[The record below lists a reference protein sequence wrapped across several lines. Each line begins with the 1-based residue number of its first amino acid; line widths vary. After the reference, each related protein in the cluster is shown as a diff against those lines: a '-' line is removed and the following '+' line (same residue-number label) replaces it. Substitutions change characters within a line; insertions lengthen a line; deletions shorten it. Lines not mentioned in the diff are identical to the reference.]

1 MNMELIKD
9 FSGEEIL
16 TAIKQMHPTKA
27 PGLDGMSAIFFQK
40 CWSIV
45 GNDVTRMVLNVLN
58 NNMSLA
64 KLNKT
69 NITLIPKSKLPTTM
83 IEFRPIILSNVVYKI
98 IAKVLANRLKAILP
112 NIISKNQSAFFP
124 SD

>member
-1 MNMELIKD
+1 MELIKD

-27 PGLDGMSAIFFQK
+27 PGLNGMSAIFFQK

-83 IEFRPIILSNVVYKI
+83 TEFRPIILSNVVYKI
-98 IAKVLANRLKAILP
+98 IAKVLTNRLKAILP

>member
-1 MNMELIKD
+1 MELIKD

-83 IEFRPIILSNVVYKI
+83 TEFRPIILSNVVYKI

>member
-27 PGLDGMSAIFFQK
+27 PGLNGMSAIFFQK

-83 IEFRPIILSNVVYKI
+83 TEFRPIILSNVVYKI
-98 IAKVLANRLKAILP
+98 IAKVLTNRLKAILP

>member
-1 MNMELIKD
+1 MELIKD

-27 PGLDGMSAIFFQK
+27 PCLDGMSTIFFQK
-40 CWSIV
+40 YWSIV

-58 NNMSLA
+58 NNMCLA

-83 IEFRPIILSNVVYKI
+83 TEFQTHHLSNVVYKI

>member
-1 MNMELIKD
+1 MELIKD
-9 FSGEEIL
+9 FSREEIL

-83 IEFRPIILSNVVYKI
+83 TEFRPIILSNVVYKI

-112 NIISKNQSAFFP
+112 NIISKNQSVFFP

>member
-1 MNMELIKD
+1 MELIKD

-40 CWSIV
+40 YWSIV

-58 NNMSLA
+58 NNMCLA

-83 IEFRPIILSNVVYKI
+83 TEF
-98 IAKVLANRLKAILP
+98 
-112 NIISKNQSAFFP
+112 
-124 SD
+124 